1 LGEGSNADA
10 EGEMLDGI
18 MTCTSKP
25 IYELPSQ
32 EELIQ
37 ALVGDD
43 VEDDQFEKDK
53 QDEIILNE
61 ENHETEKPTL
71 LYGWGHWA
79 DAQQKRGWMLKK
91 HLDDQKKRDEENR
104 QTRGPLFVNISDHF
118 EIQSESESESESEE
132 EG

>member
-1 LGEGSNADA
+1 
-10 EGEMLDGI
+10 MVDGV

-25 IYELPSQ
+25 TYELPSQ

-37 ALVGDD
+37 FD

-104 QTRGPLFVNISDHF
+104 QTTGPLFGNISDHF
-118 EIQSESESESESEE
+118 EIESESEE

>member
-1 LGEGSNADA
+1 MKRYWEKVAMQ
-10 EGEMLDGI
+10 MLKERWW

-25 IYELPSQ
+25 TYELPSQ

-79 DAQQKRGWMLKK
+79 DAKQKRGWMLKK

-104 QTRGPLFVNISDHF
+104 QTTGPLFGNISDHF
-118 EIQSESESESESEE
+118 EIESESEE